1 MFIFFV
7 RIIKG
12 KELRDSNKPS
22 GARPT
27 HPCTSLVL
35 LFELERTGDN
45 METERTV
52 EQALKRMV
60 EKAGGCCYKFTSPS
74 RAGVPDRI
82 VVLRGRVVF
91 VELKATGEKPRALQK
106 AVAKT
111 IRKAGGRVYCLSSV
125 EQVMSFVQTLKRRYP
140 VEEDYDN
147 I

>member
-1 MFIFFV
+1 
-7 RIIKG
+7 
-12 KELRDSNKPS
+12 
-22 GARPT
+22 
-27 HPCTSLVL
+27 
-35 LFELERTGDN
+35 
-45 METERTV
+45 MEAERTV
-52 EQALKRMV
+52 EQALKRTV

-125 EQVMSFVQTLKRRYP
+125 EQVTCFVQTLKRRYP
-140 VEEDYDN
+140 SEEDYDT

>member
-1 MFIFFV
+1 
-7 RIIKG
+7 
-12 KELRDSNKPS
+12 
-22 GARPT
+22 
-27 HPCTSLVL
+27 
-35 LFELERTGDN
+35 

-52 EQALKRMV
+52 EQELKRSV

-106 AVAKT
+106 AVAKM

-125 EQVMSFVQTLKRRYP
+125 EQVLNFVKTLRKCC
-140 VEEDYDN
+140 
-147 I
+147 IFS

>member
-1 MFIFFV
+1 
-7 RIIKG
+7 
-12 KELRDSNKPS
+12 
-22 GARPT
+22 
-27 HPCTSLVL
+27 
-35 LFELERTGDN
+35 
-45 METERTV
+45 MEAERTV

-82 VVLRGRVVF
+82 VVIRGRVVF

-125 EQVMSFVQTLKRRYP
+125 KQVTCFVRTLKRRYP
-140 VEEDYDN
+140 LEEDYDD

>member
-1 MFIFFV
+1 
-7 RIIKG
+7 
-12 KELRDSNKPS
+12 
-22 GARPT
+22 
-27 HPCTSLVL
+27 
-35 LFELERTGDN
+35 
-45 METERTV
+45 MEAERTV
-52 EQALKRMV
+52 EQALKRSV

-91 VELKATGEKPRALQK
+91 VELKATGEKPRVLQK

-125 EQVMSFVQTLKRRYP
+125 EQVKSFVQTFKRRYP
-140 VEEDYDN
+140 LEEDYDP

>member
-1 MFIFFV
+1 
-7 RIIKG
+7 
-12 KELRDSNKPS
+12 
-22 GARPT
+22 
-27 HPCTSLVL
+27 
-35 LFELERTGDN
+35 

>member
-1 MFIFFV
+1 
-7 RIIKG
+7 
-12 KELRDSNKPS
+12 
-22 GARPT
+22 
-27 HPCTSLVL
+27 
-35 LFELERTGDN
+35 
-45 METERTV
+45 MEAERTV

-82 VVLRGRVVF
+82 VVLRSRVVF

-125 EQVMSFVQTLKRRYP
+125 QQVTSFVRTLKRRYP
-140 VEEDYDN
+140 LEEDYDD

>member
-1 MFIFFV
+1 
-7 RIIKG
+7 
-12 KELRDSNKPS
+12 
-22 GARPT
+22 
-27 HPCTSLVL
+27 
-35 LFELERTGDN
+35 
-45 METERTV
+45 MEAERTV

-106 AVAKT
+106 AIATT

-125 EQVMSFVQTLKRRYP
+125 EQVKCFVQTLNRRYP
-140 VEEDYDN
+140 VEDDYDP

>member
-1 MFIFFV
+1 MRESKIRRAEQDQYPVTRFF
-7 RIIKG
+7 
-12 KELRDSNKPS
+12 
-22 GARPT
+22 
-27 HPCTSLVL
+27 CFL
-35 LFELERTGDN
+35 LLERTVDN

-52 EQALKRMV
+52 EQALKRSI
-60 EKAGGCCYKFTSPS
+60 EKAGGRCYKFTSPS

-125 EQVMSFVQTLKRRYP
+125 EQVTSFVRTLKRRYP
-140 VEEDYDN
+140 LEEDYDP